1 MIFFLVNLQ
10 DSIIGWK
17 NLRKKIC
24 ETDHFVGKF
33 AVKQCGV
40 RSTII
45 VKRAFVRFAMKRED
59 DDGYGVPYGL
69 AYQRG
74 RGTRTSRVP
83 LISRQHAPLIISL
96 ITATW
101 TRRGL

>member
-1 MIFFLVNLQ
+1 MEKLEKK
-10 DSIIGWK
+10 D
-17 NLRKKIC
+17 LRDP
-24 ETDHFVGKF
+24 TDHFVGKF
-33 AVKQCGV
+33 AVKQYGV